1 MKRLQEDTMSKM
13 AVLGRGSMRNKQ
25 QVSHK
30 VHASTQNKLKVSLI
44 LNAHLDYSYH
54 YARSF
59 FFLNFPPICFNDML
73 LRQIKQPLKK
83 L

>member
-25 QVSHK
+25 QVCKHTVQIK
-30 VHASTQNKLKVSLI
+30 GVSD
-44 LNAHLDYSYH
+44 LNARLDYSYH

-59 FFLNFPPICFNDML
+59 FEFSHLFVLMTNQATSQKTL
-73 LRQIKQPLKK
+73 S
-83 L
+83 

>member
-54 YARSF
+54 YF
-59 FFLNFPPICFNDML
+59 FEFSHLFAFMTSAETNQATSQKTL
-73 LRQIKQPLKK
+73 S
-83 L
+83 